1 MQFASSLGSYA
12 HLNTAAVTINAK
24 NPRNAILKP
33 QQAISIS
40 AEKEKREREE
50 RNGNGEHL
58 Y

>member
-12 HLNTAAVTINAK
+12 HLEADAVTIVAK
-24 NPRNAILKP
+24 NPRNAIMKP
-33 QQAISIS
+33 QNAISIR
-40 AEKEKREREE
+40 AEKEEREREE